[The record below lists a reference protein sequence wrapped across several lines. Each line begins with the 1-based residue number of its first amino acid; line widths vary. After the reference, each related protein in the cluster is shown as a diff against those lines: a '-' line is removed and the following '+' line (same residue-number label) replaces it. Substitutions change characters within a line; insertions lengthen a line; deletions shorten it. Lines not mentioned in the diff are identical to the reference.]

1 MPDSEGS
8 AANLCAHCDLG
19 HRPGFGD
26 ALISQISPVRSR
38 LPGPWPRKVHTE
50 EPCPPG
56 TPTSG
61 HGVGDDKEGMVM
73 RYLDETDEG
82 ATKIVKL
89 IGDIC
94 GVLIYTG
101 IVGLLIYT
109 VLR

>member
-1 MPDSEGS
+1 L
-8 AANLCAHCDLG
+8 A
-19 HRPGFGD
+19 
-26 ALISQISPVRSR
+26 SR
-38 LPGPWPRKVHTE
+38 LSLKSARSNPDYRARGPTVLSPD
-50 EPCPPG
+50 

-61 HGVGDDKEGMVM
+61 HGVVDDKEGMVM
-73 RYLDETDEG
+73 RYLDETDEA

-94 GVLIYTG
+94 GIFIYTG